1 MKGILLN
8 TNGIAELTRDNPA
21 PNVVAFLSVQGNAWL
36 SVIALH
42 ALDFDLQR
50 LPLGARPCGIR

>member
-1 MKGILLN
+1 MKGVLWD
-8 TNGIAELTRDNPA
+8 TNGIAELTRDNPES
-21 PNVVAFLSVQGNAWL
+21 NVVAFQGNAWL

-42 ALDFDLQR
+42 ALEFDLQR